1 MSDSLQ
7 TDLLGAASAPAP
19 SSAPAVAT
27 APGVAQLKV
36 TARGAGKLSPAQQ
49 RFNKLLARVDNL
61 GRQVQ
66 NIQRLTDAVRAPHL
80 ERVSSLERRI
90 TQTQTEMAVF
100 LHERL
105 QRKGLTAAQQK
116 SVRRIVMLLLEML
129 EPESDDSP
137 LVALHSV
144 YFSAQDQTQALQDAK
159 RQVVEAV
166 EAVLGRPI
174 DLEGLDDMA
183 SPEELLAAVMR
194 KVHGEQQAQAQAQ
207 EQAQEQ
213 AQAQRHPA
221 SKAKRP
227 TTARQRKAEEEAQ
240 DAKSAMRTIYRQL
253 ASALHPDREP
263 DLAERERKSAL
274 MSQANAAYERGDLV
288 TLLRLQLQAQQVDE
302 AHISRLADDKLAA
315 LSRLLKEQVAALEGE
330 VFEAEMRA
338 SAQLGIEVS
347 ATMDEKMLGRR
358 LLAAQEDAEHT
369 ARIMQAD
376 LERVRDDVGLKLWLR
391 EQNALAKQQERQDAL
406 LAQFG
411 GYF

>member
-27 APGVAQLKV
+27 GSGVTGLKV

-207 EQAQEQ
+207 AQE
-213 AQAQRHPA
+213 QAQRHPA

>member
-207 EQAQEQ
+207 AQE
-213 AQAQRHPA
+213 QAQRHPA